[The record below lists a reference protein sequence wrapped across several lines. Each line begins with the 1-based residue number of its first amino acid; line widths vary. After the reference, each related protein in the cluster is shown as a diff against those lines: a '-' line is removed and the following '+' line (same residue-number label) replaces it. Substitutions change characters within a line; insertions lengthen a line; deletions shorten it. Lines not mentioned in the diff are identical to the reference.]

1 MSKSLDI
8 LRDGFNRCSLPIIM
22 LAKHTI
28 KIMLFFHDWLCRDLT
43 PCRQNFSHIT
53 AVLFHCACLKVK
65 NIVSCIIKTETK
77 AILHKP
83 IYGFNLTTMVVPINS
98 ISNFIYMEL
107 LFFLR
112 VVKANH
118 EWSCVW
124 FYYYSFF
131 HKAMSSIAS
140 VRVFKCACFV
150 FWFFLFEEFIKR
162 VHFYISILKR

>member
-1 MSKSLDI
+1 MCKSPDI
-8 LRDGFNRCSLPIIM
+8 LRDGFKRCSLPMIM

-43 PCRQNFSHIT
+43 PCRQYFSYIM
-53 AVLFHCACLKVK
+53 AVLFHCACPKVK
-65 NIVSCIIKTETK
+65 NIVRCIIKTETK

-107 LFFLR
+107 VFFLR

-150 FWFFLFEEFIKR
+150 FWVFFIWRIYKKSSFLY
-162 VHFYISILKR
+162 FYT